1 MRINDFINE
10 EKVRLDPKCWT
21 GKKIGN
27 PKTKVKGGVRVN
39 NCVPAESVEE
49 AANPAQQAAIAIAKK
64 KKKQGVAEG
73 DNPEYD
79 DEAGMADNNLETLE
93 RAVRGIDDLIQA
105 GDNLPEWCQEKIAV
119 AKSMLVAVWD
129 YMESEEDSEEV
140 DPEIDAMFEAMDQ
153 LAEEMAVKHGVDV
166 DTVWETF
173 EAMDDNM
180 LYETAAWRRKEG
192 KSKSGGLNAKGVAS
206 YRREN
211 PGSKLQTAVTTKP
224 SKLKPGSKAAK
235 RRKSFCARMGGVKG
249 PMKKPNGKPTRK
261 ALALRKWNC

>member
-1 MRINDFINE
+1 
-10 EKVRLDPKCWT
+10 
-21 GKKIGN
+21 
-27 PKTKVKGGVRVN
+27 
-39 NCVPAESVEE
+39 
-49 AANPAQQAAIAIAKK
+49 
-64 KKKQGVAEG
+64 
-73 DNPEYD
+73 
-79 DEAGMADNNLETLE
+79 MADNNLETLE
-93 RAVRGIDDLIQA
+93 RAVAGIDDLIQA

-140 DPEIDAMFEAMDQ
+140 DPEIDAMFEALDL
-153 LAEEMAVKHGVDV
+153 LAEELATKHKVNV
-166 DTVWETF
+166 DTVWEGF

-192 KSKSGGLNAKGVAS
+192 KSKKGGLNAKGVAS

-211 PGSKLQTAVTTKP
+211 PGSKLQMAVTTKP
-224 SKLKPGSKAAK
+224 SKLKKGSKAAK
-235 RRKSFCARMGGVKG
+235 RRKSFCARMSGVKG